1 MEINNLK
8 MISFRN
14 HKKTNISF
22 DSGLTI
28 IWGENG
34 SGKTSILEAIHS
46 LSFGKSFRTN
56 NKNDLIKK
64 GDENFYLKGDFKSK
78 NNFKNTVSLSQDI
91 EGNKKITINQ
101 KNIKKRKE
109 LFGLNN
115 VVVFSPEEEE
125 ITKGSP
131 SIRRNYFDKIF
142 SICSSI
148 YLEKLLSYNKLIK
161 QRNTL
166 LKTEKSL
173 EKKEKELDIWDKPL
187 SISAVGLWL
196 HREKLMDKFIIFFNE
211 VVQKF
216 DKNLILEIEYN
227 LKNQKKENYE
237 KTLKSGRANDIR
249 KGYTSFGPHRDDVL
263 FRWDK
268 KKIKNH
274 GSQGEHKLFLA
285 LLKISEH
292 LFISKEIKKTPI
304 FLIDDMFANLDK
316 ERSKKLLHF
325 VETFKNENN
334 EKSQTIITT
343 TNIINVKENG
353 FFSEY
358 ENIKKHHL
366 VENGTT

>member
-22 DSGLTI
+22 DPGLTI

-56 NKNDLIKK
+56 NKRDLIKK
-64 GDENFYLKGDFKSK
+64 GDEGFYLKGDFKSK
-78 NNFKNTVSLSQDI
+78 NNAKNTVSLSQDI
-91 EGNKKITINQ
+91 KGNKKITINQ
-101 KNIKKRKE
+101 KTIKKRKE

-131 SIRRNYFDKIF
+131 SIRRNYFDKMF

-148 YLEKLLSYNKLIK
+148 YLEKLLSYNKIIK

-166 LKTEKSL
+166 LKTEKNTK
-173 EKKEKELDIWDKPL
+173 KKEKELDIWDEPL
-187 SISAVGLWL
+187 SNCGMGLWL
-196 HREKLMDKFIIFFNE
+196 HREKLMKQFIGFFIK
-211 VVQKF
+211 VVQRF
-216 DKNLILEIEYN
+216 DKNLLLDINYN
-227 LKNQKKENYE
+227 LKIRKKEEHINAIKNSRLE
-237 KTLKSGRANDIR
+237 DIK

-292 LFISKEIKKTPI
+292 LFISKKTEKTPI

-316 ERSKKLLHF
+316 ERSKKLLRF
-325 VETFKNENN
+325 VETFKNKNK

-343 TNIINVKENG
+343 TNIINIKENG
-353 FFSEY
+353 LFSEY
-358 ENIKKHHL
+358 KNIKKYHL
-366 VENGTT
+366 VENGTA

>member
-22 DSGLTI
+22 DPGLTI
-28 IWGENG
+28 IWGKNG

-64 GDENFYLKGDFKSK
+64 GEEVFYLKGDFKSK
-78 NNFKNTVSLSQDI
+78 NNSKNTVSLSQDI
-91 EGNKKITINQ
+91 KGNKKITINQ
-101 KNIKKRKE
+101 KIIKKRKE

-131 SIRRNYFDKIF
+131 LIRRNYFDKVF
-142 SICSSI
+142 SICSSK

-166 LKTEKSL
+166 LKTEKNL
-173 EKKEKELDIWDKPL
+173 GKKEQELDIWDKPL
-187 SISAVGLWL
+187 SIKGIGLWL
-196 HREKLMDKFIIFFNE
+196 HREKQMNQFTLFFSD
-211 VVQKF
+211 VVERF
-216 DKNLILEIEYN
+216 DKNLLLDIKYS
-227 LKNQKKENYE
+227 LKTQKKEDYISA
-237 KTLKSGRANDIR
+237 LKKGRLDDIKR
-249 KGYTSFGPHRDDVL
+249 GYTSFGPHRDDVL
-263 FRWDK
+263 FKWNK

-292 LFISKEIKKTPI
+292 LFISQKTEKTPI

-316 ERSKKLLHF
+316 ERSKKLLRF
-325 VETFKNENN
+325 VETFKNKNKQ
-334 EKSQTIITT
+334 KSQTIITT
-343 TNIINVKENG
+343 TNIVNIEKNG
-353 FFSEY
+353 LFLEY

-366 VENGTT
+366 K